1 MMSSELRGDVTKFK
15 DVGKIIILQERGGG
29 LILGINFTDIIFEW
43 FLRRLKEDCYSC
55 FKDCKVESRNC
66 MSLSSKLSSS
76 LQIIPLSQTQPSLK

>member
-55 FKDCKVESRNC
+55 FKDCKMNQPDKDVNLLIDDVER
-66 MSLSSKLSSS
+66 
-76 LQIIPLSQTQPSLK
+76 